1 MRKADSAKSKYF
13 AAIVLAVFF
22 IYPFADAL
30 AESYNDAVTAAQNNV
45 DSNTNFIPGLA
56 VSGNKSIITI
66 QGIPSSENSAFGLQ
80 YNSSYGDG
88 KNYLISRTD
97 TNISNYFDSTAQTLI
112 GVGAYT
118 TYGTAG
124 VDASWITVGNDT
136 TNFLDTNGATAAN
149 VKTLLER
156 GLGMNTDVA
165 KKHQAIIEYA
175 VVANNDNL
183 MRPGRQPDIKSYS
196 TTSSDYTYASTFNA
210 TNTTKPGDMSQT
222 TYDNLN
228 TYLTT
233 WQTQALG
240 EWHPPVVAPTS
251 PFPWTELGYTYF
263 WDSGGTDLQHVQ
275 GMTEFVIPGG
285 TAVKLYGIYS
295 VQSYLYT
302 KNKNGAF
309 STAGD
314 AQYGNGFGSFNVTG
328 DCDTIWAGNAFQSQ
342 ASTDASNPNQIILA
356 SAKTISNGQGILV
369 WSPNYKITNYGT
381 ITGTTLNKLYY
392 DGTHAGLTGT
402 ADIAILFKGDASYG
416 SIAGGKN
423 QLINS
428 GMVSSPGI
436 AVQADAGDTV
446 ITNNS
451 GATISGTTYAVYLK
465 SGTNTITNAGDI
477 TKAGA
482 GTKAIQLD
490 GGTTTI
496 TNQGAGKITG
506 GLTLKNNS
514 TAALDVG
521 ANELVITDGTYNQG
535 PGTTLKLTASSADS
549 FGKVTTTSGTTLV
562 DTASEV
568 DVTIGGYIPNNATLS
583 NVVSGTGSI
592 IIDVPA
598 TITSSSPIFTFAGS
612 KGTGDHLSL
621 TATRVKS
628 YNSFA
633 SGANAKAA
641 GTVLNSLATN
651 GTATG
656 DITAVLGALDS
667 LTSADQIDHALN
679 DLTPDVNNSSP
690 QVSYETQG
698 KFINTAVDHIN
709 GVFEGSFASTGVL
722 DPAVWAR
729 VFDSYLHQDP
739 RGTSNGYNAN
749 VWGIIGGYDTQVRND
764 LAFGV
769 SVGYARDEVRTK
781 DFSSQSGID
790 SYQLG
795 LYGSFKRKSYYI
807 DGVYSF
813 AYNRYDSSRKISF
826 AGLDRTPVSKYGGQQ
841 YSLYLEG
848 GRSFEH
854 KKFEI
859 TPLLSMQYARLN
871 IDGYTEKNADAA
883 NLTVDGQGYNL
894 LQSGL
899 GGKIAYTIQKKNFS
913 IIPDLHFKWL
923 YNLVNDKQ
931 QATSTFTGGGASFA
945 ASGFNPPRSSYN
957 FGTKWTLLAKYNT
970 SFSLNYDYEVKPDF
984 YSHSGFINIRHEF

>member
-1 MRKADSAKSKYF
+1 MKFLKFSILAIF
-13 AAIVLAVFF
+13 ALLFF
-22 IYPFADAL
+22 IDPSMAL
-30 AESYNDAVTAAQNNV
+30 AESYDDAVTAAQNNI
-45 DSNTNFIPGLA
+45 DSNTDFIPGLA
-56 VSGNKSIITI
+56 VSGNKAIITI
-66 QGIPSSENSAFGLQ
+66 QGSPGSENSAFGLQ
-80 YNSSYGDG
+80 YDNSYGDG

-97 TNISNYFDSTAQTLI
+97 TNISNYFTSSTQVLI
-112 GVGAYT
+112 GVGDYT

-124 VDASWITVGNDT
+124 VDASWMTVGNDT

-156 GLGMNTDVA
+156 GLGMNTNVA
-165 KKHQAIIEYA
+165 KKHQAIVEYA
-175 VVANNDNL
+175 VLPDNDNL
-183 MRPGRQPDIKSYS
+183 MRPGRKSDIKSYS
-196 TTSSDYTYASTFNA
+196 TTSSDYTYAATFDA
-210 TNTTKPGDMSQT
+210 TNTTKPSDMGKT

-228 TYLTT
+228 TYLTS
-233 WQTQALG
+233 WQTSALG
-240 EWHPPVVAPTS
+240 EWHPPVVAPTG

-263 WDSGGTDLQHVQ
+263 WDSGGTDLKHVQ
-275 GMTEFVIPGG
+275 GMTEFIILGG

-309 STAGD
+309 STATD

-328 DCDTIWAGNAFQSQ
+328 DCDTIWAGNAFQSR

-356 SAKTISNGQGILV
+356 SSKTISNGQGILV

-392 DGTHAGLTGT
+392 DGTNTGLSGT
-402 ADIAILFKGDASYG
+402 SDIAILFKGDTSFG
-416 SIAGGKN
+416 SIPGGKN
-423 QLINS
+423 QLVNS
-428 GMVSSPGI
+428 GEISSPGI

-451 GATISGTTYAVYLK
+451 TGTISGTTYAVYLK
-465 SGTNTITNAGDI
+465 SGTNSITNSGSI

-482 GTKAIQLD
+482 GTMAIQLD

-496 TNQGAGKITG
+496 TNQGSGAITG
-506 GLTLKNNS
+506 GLTLKNSS
-514 TAALDVG
+514 TAVLDVG
-521 ANELVITDGTYNQG
+521 ANELVITDGVYTQG
-535 PGTTLKLTASSADS
+535 SGATLKLTATSATT
-549 FGKVTTTSGTTLV
+549 FGKVTTTSGTTSV
-562 DTASEV
+562 AADSKANV
-568 DVTIGGYIPNNATLS
+568 KIAGYIPNNTTFS
-583 NVVSGTGSI
+583 NVVSGTGSGSI
-592 IIDVPA
+592 NVPA
-598 TITSSSPIFTFAGS
+598 TITATSPIFTFAGT
-612 KGTGDHLSL
+612 KGSGDHLSL
-621 TATRVKS
+621 TATRAKS

-633 SGANAKAA
+633 TNANATAA
-641 GTVLNSLATN
+641 GTVLNAVATN
-651 GTATG
+651 GTASG

-667 LTSADQIDHALN
+667 LTSGDQIDHALN
-679 DLTPDVNNSSP
+679 DLAPDVSNSAP
-690 QVSYETQG
+690 QVNYETQG

-722 DPAVWAR
+722 DPAIWAR

-749 VWGIIGGYDTQVRND
+749 VWGLIGGYDTQVRND

-781 DFSSQSGID
+781 DFSAQSGID

-813 AYNRYDSSRKISF
+813 AYNRYDSSRKITF
-826 AGLDRTPVSKYGGQQ
+826 ATLERTPISKYGGQQ
-841 YSLYLEG
+841 YSLYFEG

-871 IDGYTEKNADAA
+871 I
-883 NLTVDGQGYNL
+883 
-894 LQSGL
+894 
-899 GGKIAYTIQKKNFS
+899 
-913 IIPDLHFKWL
+913 
-923 YNLVNDKQ
+923 
-931 QATSTFTGGGASFA
+931 
-945 ASGFNPPRSSYN
+945 
-957 FGTKWTLLAKYNT
+957 
-970 SFSLNYDYEVKPDF
+970 
-984 YSHSGFINIRHEF
+984 